1 MKPQPSAPS
10 AAAPLVVKNYDTA
23 QAEALGP
30 LSLAVLLATLSFC
43 ESVCLLGLAA
53 AKTLHPWSGL
63 FLCAKSTGFHSLV
76 LGGLLSSSGC
86 IETSP

>member
-10 AAAPLVVKNYDTA
+10 AAAPFVVKNYDTA

-43 ESVCLLGLAA
+43 ES
-53 AKTLHPWSGL
+53 L
-63 FLCAKSTGFHSLV
+63 FALTCGRQDFAP
-76 LGGLLSSSGC
+76 
-86 IETSP
+86 IERPVSVYEAYWLPFL